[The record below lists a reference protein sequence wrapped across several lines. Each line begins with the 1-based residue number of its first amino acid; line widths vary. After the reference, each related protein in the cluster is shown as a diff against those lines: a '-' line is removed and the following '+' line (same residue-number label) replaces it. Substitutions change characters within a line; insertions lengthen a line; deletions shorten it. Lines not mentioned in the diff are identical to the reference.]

1 MDERRDVQA
10 SLADMDRRLREI
22 QHELDLLSQPS
33 QNPPPT
39 SATSDPPAAPA
50 PPAAPD
56 AQAEADAIVARSRAE
71 AARIVDEA
79 AEQVAAIG
87 AQIDEFQRL
96 RDELQ
101 RSAQA
106 LVAEYER
113 AVQPSAPGTSATP
126 EPTTPR
132 AEGRQFEGE
141 VVLDAGPFADIEAL
155 GTLERALAGL
165 AQTEDVYVRGL
176 QGNRALIDV
185 KLAGPV
191 PLLEELRRVLPFAF
205 DLIEIGYG
213 RVTIDV
219 SGPGAPSPPAG
230 R

>member
-1 MDERRDVQA
+1 M
-10 SLADMDRRLREI
+10 
-22 QHELDLLSQPS
+22 
-33 QNPPPT
+33 
-39 SATSDPPAAPA
+39 
-50 PPAAPD
+50 
-56 AQAEADAIVARSRAE
+56 
-71 AARIVDEA
+71 
-79 AEQVAAIG
+79 
-87 AQIDEFQRL
+87 
-96 RDELQ
+96 
-101 RSAQA
+101 
-106 LVAEYER
+106 AEYER
-113 AVQPSAPGTSATP
+113 AVQPSPPETTATP
-126 EPTTPR
+126 APTR
-132 AEGRQFEGE
+132 DEGRQFEGE

-219 SGPGAPSPPAG
+219 SGPGAPPPPAG